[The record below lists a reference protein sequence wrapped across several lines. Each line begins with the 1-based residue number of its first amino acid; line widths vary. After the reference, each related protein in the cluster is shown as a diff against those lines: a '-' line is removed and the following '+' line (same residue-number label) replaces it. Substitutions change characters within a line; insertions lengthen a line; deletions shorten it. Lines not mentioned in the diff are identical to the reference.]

1 MHRVQNAKSDN
12 TKVHYRNSDGDNV
25 LTVGKKEFSHSEHQT
40 KFKEEWV
47 SKSFLFDNIIL
58 KYVLLQLRKFDLEL
72 EPIKE
77 FLYEYPIT
85 FAPSYPYEENSE
97 LPTNYMSTRCPSWCD
112 RVLISPAA
120 KKLIVDDGET
130 ESENRPIYGIIGDSI
145 CMGDHKV
152 SFVLGTRMSF

>member
-1 MHRVQNAKSDN
+1 MRSSMSTLISK
-12 TKVHYRNSDGDNV
+12 NS
-25 LTVGKKEFSHSEHQT
+25 LR
-40 KFKEEWV
+40 
-47 SKSFLFDNIIL
+47 
-58 KYVLLQLRKFDLEL
+58 QLRKFDLEL

-97 LPTNYMSTRCPSWCD
+97 LPNNYMSTRCPSWCD

-120 KKLIVDDGET
+120 RKLIVDDDV
-130 ESENRPIYGIIGDSI
+130 ESEKRPIYGIIGENI

-152 SFVLGTRMSF
+152 SCFLL